1 MNPVN
6 RLFKSHWGSE
16 AEIVLGLWAPIAEY
30 LFLGQT
36 LWEAFKYPYL
46 TETSQRLYVVQ
57 LRSWSLY
64 SDIIMIGILLKRK
77 LRLRGLNA
85 LLKRT
90 ELTKEKVGVEIQ
102 VQ

>member
-1 MNPVN
+1 MNTVN

-16 AEIVLGLWAPIAEY
+16 AEIVLGLWATIAEY

-36 LWEAFKYPYL
+36 LWEAFKYLYL
-46 TETSQRLYVVQ
+46 TESSQRLYVVP

-64 SDIIMIGILLKRK
+64 SDIIVIGILLKRK
-77 LRLRGLNA
+77 LRLGGLNA
-85 LLKRT
+85 LLKMT